1 MKRTAEESGGI
12 AGRVARENCM
22 DGRHLHQRVGPVAAA
37 ALLLMGALAA
47 GQANALTLGGMTVQ
61 SNLGEPLRAQVQ
73 VSDLTPAES
82 ASLNVQGASPAAFQA
97 AGIEYSA
104 ALAGMQVTVERR
116 AGNQAVVRITG
127 NRPANEPFVEVLL
140 EASWAGGRLSRNYTV
155 LLDPP
160 PTGQRTPQQAP
171 LAPQIAPAPL
181 PAPVI
186 VPTPSPAPAPVLAP
200 RPAPAPLAPRPVPQP
215 RPPAAVPAPAP
226 AAGQTTVRPGDT
238 AGRIAARTKAPNV
251 SLDQML
257 VAMLQ
262 SNPDAFINGN
272 INRIRSGAV
281 LNVPTEAEAAATPAP
296 EARQIVIAQ
305 SRDFNEFR
313 RRLAA
318 GAPSVASAAPQRQA
332 SGSVQ
337 TQVEDRRQNAA
348 APDRLTLSKGTANT
362 QAVAEAERV
371 ARAKQEADSKQRLA
385 ELSRN
390 VDELNRLG
398 TTTGSSATPATP
410 APAAAPTP
418 TPEAAAPTPAPA
430 ALAVPAPAPAP
441 APVAEPAAQPK
452 PAAPIK
458 APVPVP
464 EASTSFLDDS
474 PLGDPKTLG
483 VVGLLVAL
491 VVALVSYRVV
501 RRRRGISTDAGFVDK
516 KNPDSFFADTRG
528 EHVDTQ
534 DGGPS
539 TLATSYSPSQL
550 DAGGEVDPIAE
561 ADVYLAYGRDLQ
573 AEDIL
578 KEALRS
584 HPERTALHAKLAE
597 IYAKRKD
604 VAAFN
609 ALAGEAHR
617 QTGGIGADWERIQ
630 ALGEELDPTNSLF
643 RGAAAAAGFGAAASI
658 SAAAVAALAAEPPA
672 PVAPV
677 APVALEPMFQP
688 EPEPAVEETPDI
700 DLDFDFDEPSAPPA
714 PAAPEELPPSLDLDF
729 GAFAPGAPAA
739 VAPPAPVPSSND
751 EPDFGLDFN
760 LDDDLDFDTPAPATH
775 AEPLPSLDLSSF
787 SLDLDEDEDM
797 APPAP
802 TQPPPP
808 PPTVAPQP
816 AFEAA
821 PAEELLPEADD
832 LPDVAP
838 DDALATKLA
847 LAEEFNAIG
856 DVDGARHLIEEVIS
870 EASGSVRERAERML
884 SSLQ

>member
-1 MKRTAEESGGI
+1 MNRTAEESGGI
-12 AGRVARENCM
+12 AGRT
-22 DGRHLHQRVGPVAAA
+22 AAA
-37 ALLLMGALAA
+37 GALILMGALTA
-47 GQANALTLGGMTVQ
+47 GQAQALTLGGMTVQ
-61 SNLGEPLRAQVQ
+61 SNLGEPLRAQIQ
-73 VSDLTPAES
+73 VSDLTPSEA
-82 ASLNVQGASPAAFQA
+82 ASLTVQSASPAAFQA

-116 AGNQAVVRITG
+116 GGNQAVVRIAG

-140 EASWAGGRLSRNYTV
+140 EASWAGGRLSRNYTL

-160 PTGQRTPQQAP
+160 PSAQRNQPTAP
-171 LAPQIAPAPL
+171 LAPQIAAAPPPAPAISST
-181 PAPVI
+181 P
-186 VPTPSPAPAPVLAP
+186 VPTPAPAPVIAP
-200 RPAPAPLAPRPVPQP
+200 RPPPAAPRPVPQP
-215 RPPAAVPAPAP
+215 RPRATSPAP

-238 AGRIAARTKAPNV
+238 AGGIAARTKSPNV

-262 SNPDAFINGN
+262 ANPDAFINGN
-272 INRIRSGAV
+272 VNRLRSGAV
-281 LNVPTEAEAAATPAP
+281 LNVPSETDAAATPAP

-337 TQVEDRRQNAA
+337 TQVEDRRPNAA
-348 APDRLTLSKGTANT
+348 APDRLTLSKGAANT
-362 QAVAEAERV
+362 QAAAEAERL

-398 TTTGSSATPATP
+398 TTTGSSATPAAPVTTPPAASP
-410 APAAAPTP
+410 APAPEAAAPAAPEPAPTP
-418 TPEAAAPTPAPA
+418 TPEPPPPPPPEAAAPKP
-430 ALAVPAPAPAP
+430 AVP
-441 APVAEPAAQPK
+441 V
-452 PAAPIK
+452 K

-464 EASTSFLDDS
+464 ESSASFLDDS
-474 PLGDPKTLG
+474 PLGDPKVLG
-483 VVGLLVAL
+483 IVGLLVAL

-501 RRRRGISTDAGFVDK
+501 RRRRGISSDAGFAAK
-516 KNPDSFFADTRG
+516 KNPESFFADSRG
-528 EHVDTQ
+528 EHVNTR

-550 DAGGEVDPIAE
+550 DAGGEVDPVAE

-578 KEALRS
+578 KDALRN

-609 ALAGEAHR
+609 ALAGQAHR
-617 QTGGIGADWERIQ
+617 LTGGVGTDWERIQ
-630 ALGEELDPTNSLF
+630 ALGEELDPTNALF
-643 RGAAAAAGFGAAASI
+643 RSAGAGIGAAASI

-672 PVAPV
+672 AVETAV
-677 APVALEPMFQP
+677 DA

-700 DLDFDFDEPSAPPA
+700 DLDFDFDEPAAAPA
-714 PAAPEELPPSLDLDF
+714 PQAPAELPPSLDLDF
-729 GAFAPGAPAA
+729 GAFTPDAAAPP
-739 VAPPAPVPSSND
+739 PPAPTQAPSSND

-760 LDDDLDFDTPAPATH
+760 LDDDLDFDTPAPAND
-775 AEPLPSLDLSSF
+775 AEPMPSLDLSSF
-787 SLDLDEDEDM
+787 SLDLDQDDDADPVAAPQTPARAPAAPVTPV
-797 APPAP
+797 APPS
-802 TQPPPP
+802 
-808 PPTVAPQP
+808 
-816 AFEAA
+816 FEA
-821 PAEELLPEADD
+821 PAVEEPLPDMD

-870 EASGSVRERAERML
+870 EAGGSVRERAERML

>member
-12 AGRVARENCM
+12 AGRADWGNRQ
-22 DGRHLHQRVGPVAAA
+22 DGRHLQQHVGPIAAA
-37 ALLLMGALAA
+37 ALILLGVLAPGPA
-47 GQANALTLGGMTVQ
+47 QALTLGGMTVQ

-82 ASLNVQGASPAAFQA
+82 ASLTVQSASPAAFQA

-104 ALAGMQVTVERR
+104 ALAGMQVTLERR

-127 NRPANEPFVEVLL
+127 NRPANEPFLEVLL

-160 PTGQRTPQQAP
+160 TAGQRTPPAP
-171 LAPQIAPAPL
+171 LAPQITPAPPPAPALSPPL
-181 PAPVI
+181 PA
-186 VPTPSPAPAPVLAP
+186 PAPAPVIAP
-200 RPAPAPLAPRPVPQP
+200 RPAPAPATPRPAPQA
-215 RPPAAVPAPAP
+215 RPPVAAPAP
-226 AAGQTTVRPGDT
+226 AAGGQTTVRPGDT
-238 AGRIAARTKAPNV
+238 AGRIAARTRSPNV

-262 SNPDAFINGN
+262 ANPDAFIDGN
-272 INRIRSGAV
+272 VNRIRSGAV
-281 LNVPTEAEAAATPAP
+281 LNVPSEADAAATPAP

-318 GAPSVASAAPQRQA
+318 GAPAVASAAPQRQA

-337 TQVEDRRQNAA
+337 TQVEDRRPNAA

-362 QAVAEAERV
+362 QAAAEAERV

-398 TTTGSSATPATP
+398 TTTGSSATPAT
-410 APAAAPTP
+410 TP
-418 TPEAAAPTPAPA
+418 
-430 ALAVPAPAPAP
+430 PAPAPAP
-441 APVAEPAAQPK
+441 EAAAPAPAPATAPPPPAEPPAAPK
-452 PAAPIK
+452 PPAPIK
-458 APVPVP
+458 APVPAP
-464 EASTSFLDDS
+464 LPDTGTSFLDES
-474 PLGDPKTLG
+474 PLGDPKVLG

-528 EHVDTQ
+528 EHVDTA

-578 KEALRS
+578 KEALRN
-584 HPERTALHAKLAE
+584 HPDRTALHAKLAE

-609 ALAGEAHR
+609 TLAGEAHR

-630 ALGEELDPTNSLF
+630 ALGEDLDPTNSLF
-643 RGAAAAAGFGAAASI
+643 RSAGSAAGAGAAASI
-658 SAAAVAALAAEPPA
+658 SAAALAALAAAPPTPVEP
-672 PVAPV
+672 
-677 APVALEPMFQP
+677 EPMF
-688 EPEPAVEETPDI
+688 EPEAEPVVEPAADLDL
-700 DLDFDFDEPSAPPA
+700 DLDFNLDDPA
-714 PAAPEELPPSLDLDF
+714 PAAAPAPSPAAPVELPPSLDLDF
-729 GAFAPGAPAA
+729 GAFTPDTAEPPAPAA
-739 VAPPAPVPSSND
+739 APSSND
-751 EPDFGLDFN
+751 QPDFGLDFN
-760 LDDDLDFDTPAPATH
+760 LDDDLDFDGDFNSPPPVTD

-787 SLDLDEDEDM
+787 SLDLDEDDDT
-797 APPAP
+797 APA
-802 TQPPPP
+802 PPPP
-808 PPTVAPQP
+808 ASASP
-816 AFEAA
+816 
-821 PAEELLPEADD
+821 PAETPAPDEDLPDMD

-856 DVDGARHLIEEVIS
+856 DVDGARHLIEEVIA

>member
-1 MKRTAEESGGI
+1 
-12 AGRVARENCM
+12 
-22 DGRHLHQRVGPVAAA
+22 
-37 ALLLMGALAA
+37 MGALAT
-47 GQANALTLGGMTVQ
+47 GQAQALTLGGMTVQ

-73 VSDLTPAES
+73 VSDLTAAES
-82 ASLNVQGASPAAFQA
+82 ASLSVQGASPAAFQA

-116 AGNQAVVRITG
+116 GGSQAVVRITG

-140 EASWAGGRLSRNYTV
+140 EATWAGGRLSRNYTV

-160 PTGQRTPQQAP
+160 PAGQRTAPPAP
-171 LAPQIAPAPL
+171 LAPQIAPAPA

-186 VPTPSPAPAPVLAP
+186 NPSPVPPPAPVTAP
-200 RPAPAPLAPRPVPQP
+200 RPAPAPAAPAAPRPVP
-215 RPPAAVPAPAP
+215 PPAAAAAT

-262 SNPDAFINGN
+262 ANPDAFINGN
-272 INRIRSGAV
+272 VNRIRSGAV
-281 LNVPTEAEAAATPAP
+281 LNVPTEAAAAATPAP

-313 RRLAA
+313 RRLAS

-348 APDRLTLSKGTANT
+348 TPDRLTLSKGTAGT
-362 QAVAEAERV
+362 QAAAEAERV

-398 TTTGSSATPATP
+398 TTTGSSASPAAPTAPPPAEPAASVTAETAP
-410 APAAAPTP
+410 APATAPVP
-418 TPEAAAPTPAPA
+418 P
-430 ALAVPAPAPAP
+430 PAPAPATEP
-441 APVAEPAAQPK
+441 VTPPKAVVPITAPPPAA
-452 PAAPIK
+452 AP
-458 APVPVP
+458 PGG
-464 EASTSFLDDS
+464 SSFLDDS
-474 PLGDPKTLG
+474 PLGDPKILG

-491 VVALVSYRVV
+491 LVSLVSYRVV
-501 RRRRGISTDAGFVDK
+501 RRRRGIATEAGFGDK

-528 EHVDTQ
+528 EHVDTE

-550 DAGGEVDPIAE
+550 DAGGDVDPVAE

-578 KEALRS
+578 KEALRN

-609 ALAGEAHR
+609 TLAGEAHR
-617 QTGGIGADWERIQ
+617 KTGGVGADWDRIE
-630 ALGEELDPTNSLF
+630 ALGQGLDPTNALF
-643 RGAAAAAGFGAAASI
+643 RNAGAGVAAAASI

-672 PVAPV
+672 PDPAPPAIAADTEPLPDPV
-677 APVALEPMFQP
+677 AEDPQ
-688 EPEPAVEETPDI
+688 DI
-700 DLDFDFDEPSAPPA
+700 GLDFDFSDPPA
-714 PAAPEELPPSLDLDF
+714 TPSPLAPADLPPSLDLDF
-729 GAFAPGAPAA
+729 GAFTPDAATPPATPAATVAPAA
-739 VAPPAPVPSSND
+739 D
-751 EPDFGLDFN
+751 REEPDFGLDFN
-760 LDDDLDFDTPAPATH
+760 LDDDIDFDTAAPPPDAQR
-775 AEPLPSLDLSSF
+775 LPSLDLSGF
-787 SLDLDEDEDM
+787 SLDLDDE
-797 APPAP
+797 PA
-802 TQPPPP
+802 TAPPP
-808 PPTVAPQP
+808 PPTQPPAPAVAP
-816 AFEAA
+816 AVS
-821 PAEELLPEADD
+821 LPELEPVATEDPLDDPD
-832 LPDVAP
+832 LPNVAP

-856 DVDGARHLIEEVIS
+856 DVDGARHLIEEVIA
-870 EASGSVRERAERML
+870 EAGGSVRERAERML